1 MNFRHIHLY
10 SDFTFRN
17 LNLNIVAKDI
27 GDIFS
32 NCTIDIR
39 ILFLRYATK
48 SISVNWLA
56 EELVLLQILDTSQP
70 YNSQP
75 EIGRRSYRN
84 GVLFEK
90 YLITNPYH
98 TSRGLYDGFMMQRLY
113 ETLLP
118 ENEKTIDNI
127 HIILDSRLT
136 CTFSEDDHRY
146 HARAIICGTPSIIS
160 TSGII
165 EAPAKPKDF
174 YLRQIGWMPTAAD
187 IEDLKRQFEGKYID
201 CDDHRI
207 NSIITGYIIQA
218 LFFFLTD
225 GNPFCSDAGCRL
237 FNAHWQEDL
246 INTQVNSQ
254 RICKRDL
261 LLLDKFLKE

>member
-1 MNFRHIHLY
+1 
-10 SDFTFRN
+10 

-27 GDIFS
+27 GQIFS

-39 ILFLRYATK
+39 IPFLQYATK

-56 EELVLLQILDTSQP
+56 EELASLQILDTSQP
-70 YNSQP
+70 FNSQP
-75 EIGRRSYRN
+75 EIGSRSYRN
-84 GVLFEK
+84 SVLFEK

-98 TSRGLYDGFMMQRLY
+98 ISRGLYDGFMMQRLY
-113 ETLLP
+113 ETLVP

-127 HIILDSRLT
+127 HIILDSRLA

-174 YLRQIGWMPTAAD
+174 YLGQIGWMPTPAD
-187 IEDLKRQFEGKYID
+187 IEDLKKQFAGKYID
-201 CDDHRI
+201 YDDHRI
-207 NSIITGYIIQA
+207 NCIITGYIIQA
-218 LFFFLTD
+218 LFFFLKD

-246 INTQVNSQ
+246 ISTQINNQ
-254 RICKRDL
+254 RLCKRDL
-261 LLLDKFLKE
+261 LLLHKFLKEHSI